1 MTKRDASARSVHSV
15 TSADG
20 TTISFERSGDGPVV
34 VLVAQALSDLRDNR
48 RLGALLA
55 ASHTVVNYDRRGRGN
70 SADTGDW
77 SVAREVEDIEA
88 LIDAHGGEAALF
100 GASSGGILALDAA
113 AALPEK
119 VSGVVVYEPPA
130 IVDDRRAPVPRGL
143 AERLEEL
150 VRDGRRSE
158 AVREFHRVALG
169 ASPFMVWAMRAMA
182 GPWRAMV
189 AMASTTAYDTRLCI
203 GLQDGEPLNAD
214 RWKALRA
221 PSLVLVGSKGAPFMQ
236 SGTRELASATGARHE
251 TIPGGHHA
259 TPMTK
264 PSSLI
269 PSLESFLRDTRAGRA
284 A

>member
-1 MTKRDASARSVHSV
+1 MTEKDTSARLVHSV

-20 TTISFERSGDGPVV
+20 TTISFERNGDGPVV

-48 RLGALLA
+48 RLSALLA

-70 SADTGDW
+70 SGDTGDW
-77 SVAREVEDIEA
+77 AVAREIEDIEA

-100 GASSGGILALDAA
+100 GASSGAILALDAA

-119 VSGVVVYEPPA
+119 VSGLVAYEPPA
-130 IVDDRRAPVPRGL
+130 IVDHRRAPVPRGL

-150 VRDGRRSE
+150 VRDGRTSE
-158 AVREFHRVALG
+158 AVREFHRAALG
-169 ASPFMVWAMRAMA
+169 ASPVMIWAMRAMI
-182 GPWRAMV
+182 GPWRDMV
-189 AMASTTAYDTRLCI
+189 AMAPTMVYDTRLCI
-203 GLQDGEPLNAD
+203 GLQDGEPLSTD

-221 PSLVLVGSKGAPFMQ
+221 PSLVLVGSKGAPFVQ
-236 SGTRELASATGARHE
+236 SGTRALASLAGARHE

-269 PSLESFLRDTRAGRA
+269 PALESFLRDTRAGRA